1 MDENVSTRIHSHPY
15 FILFRLVEG
24 KKNGWLDKIGLK
36 NSDYCDT
43 YLLFCPIFV
52 SDVVNSCYCI
62 KSCTPKIIL
71 PS

>member
-1 MDENVSTRIHSHPY
+1 MYQHEY
-15 FILFRLVEG
+15 ILILILYSFVLLKV
-24 KKNGWLDKIGLK
+24 KKNGWLDKIGLE

-52 SDVVNSCYCI
+52 SDVVNSCCCI

-71 PS
+71 SS